1 MISSKDTVKDAL
13 LKAKAKKVYI
23 EGNFV
28 KLLPDT
34 TDDAVREY
42 LDECKRKDQENRK
55 KRLAVTKQIQKQNKE
70 LEEAAV
76 VNKALL
82 IDLENKMEEL
92 EVSKKEAEGLRDEA
106 LNDLEVMQKK
116 TQFELISIIVKL
128 ALGVIA
134 GVGILTTVLYLYIL
148 SSGLDSKIIETT
160 WSNLFGI
167 LLTNS
172 FSIVGTIM
180 GVKYAAEKD

>member
-1 MISSKDTVKDAL
+1 MITSKDTIK
-13 LKAKAKKVYI
+13 KAFQVAAKKRVYI
-23 EGNFV
+23 EGNFY
-28 KLLPDT
+28 KLLDSKDPDIK
-34 TDDAVREY
+34 DYIE
-42 LDECKRKDQENRK
+42 ECKLKDGANRK
-55 KRLAVTKQIQKQNKE
+55 KRLSITKQIQKQNKE

-76 VNKALL
+76 INKALL
-82 IDLENKMEEL
+82 IDLKNKMEEL
-92 EVSKKEAEGLRDEA
+92 KDSKKEAETLRDEA
-106 LNDLEVMQKK
+106 LNDLEVMQKR

-134 GVGILTTVLYLYIL
+134 GVGILTTVLYIYIL
-148 SSGLDSKIIETT
+148 SQNLDSKIIETT

-180 GVKYAAEKD
+180 GVKYAADKN

>member
-1 MISSKDTVKDAL
+1 MISSKHTVKEAL
-13 LKAKAKKVYI
+13 EIAAKKRVYI

-28 KLLPDT
+28 KLLSKTQDPEVKKYVDT
-34 TDDAVREY
+34 
-42 LDECKRKDQENRK
+42 CIRKDKDNRR
-55 KRLAVTKQIQKQNKE
+55 KRLDITKQVQTQNNELISKQEENDQLMIDLKSA
-70 LEEAAV
+70 LEEARTAKQ
-76 VNKALL
+76 N
-82 IDLENKMEEL
+82 
-92 EVSKKEAEGLRDEA
+92 AETLRDEA
-106 LNDLEVMQKK
+106 LQDLEVMQKR

-134 GVGILTTVLYLYIL
+134 GVGILTTVLYLFIL
-148 SSGLDSKIIETT
+148 YKGLDSKIIETT

-180 GVKYAAEKD
+180 GVKYATDKD